1 MYLTMN
7 TKSPTARSYNRLQFA
22 RNVVAKALI
31 LFLII
36 DLLFGLTNP
45 LPALGRISLYN
56 HLLPGRLRLPYGDEP
71 QRSYNLSLF
80 QLDAMF
86 ASIELASGSKPG
98 DEFRVIII
106 GDSATWGFLLPP
118 DQTLAAFINA
128 GNYTLR
134 DGRRVRAYNLGY
146 PVMSLAKDL
155 LILSYAIHYHP
166 DMIVWPFTLES
177 FPYDKQLY
185 PPLLQHNSSAIDRL
199 IREYQLPLN
208 AKDAQ
213 LLQPT
218 FWDRTL
224 VGSRRDLADM
234 VRLQLYGVMW
244 AATGIDQYI
253 PQTYTPRM
261 EDLPADLSF
270 HNLNP
275 PQLQATDLALP
286 ILQAG
291 LKMCGSTPVLLFNE
305 PMFISQGINSDL
317 RYNFYYPRWAYDDFR
332 QIMHE
337 QSQRSGWT
345 YEDDWN
351 VVPASE
357 FTNSAVHMT
366 PKGEAEFARLVA
378 QKILAVANQP

>member
-1 MYLTMN
+1 MN
-7 TKSPTARSYNRLQFA
+7 SKPAPASYSNPMQFA
-22 RNVVAKALI
+22 RNVAAKALA
-31 LFLII
+31 LFLLI

-45 LPALGRISLYN
+45 LPALGKISLYN
-56 HLLPGRLRLPYGDEP
+56 HLFPGRERLPYGDEP

-86 ASIELASGSKPG
+86 ASTELAAGPKPG
-98 DEFRVIII
+98 GEYRVIII

-118 DQTLAAFINA
+118 SQTLAALINT

-155 LILSYAIHYHP
+155 LILSYAVHYQP

-185 PPLLQHNSSAIDRL
+185 PALLQHNSQAIGRL
-199 IREYQLPLN
+199 IQEYELPLN
-208 AKDAQ
+208 AEDAQ
-213 LLQPT
+213 LLQPGI
-218 FWDRTL
+218 WDRTL
-224 VGSRRDLADM
+224 VGSRRDLADLW
-234 VRLQLYGVMW
+234 RLQLYGVMW

-253 PQTYTPRM
+253 PETYTPRM

-270 HNLNP
+270 HNLKAP
-275 PQLQATDLALP
+275 HLQTSDLALP

-291 LKMCGSTPVLLFNE
+291 LKMAGSTPVLLFNE
-305 PMFISQGINSDL
+305 PMFISQGKNSDL

-332 QIMHE
+332 QIMGV
-337 QSQRSGWT
+337 QSQQSGWN

-351 VVPASE
+351 VVPATE

-366 PKGEAEFARLVA
+366 PTGESAFAKLVA
-378 QKILAVANQP
+378 QRILTIANQP

>member
-1 MYLTMN
+1 MN
-7 TKSPTARSYNRLQFA
+7 AEVAPIKENPSVKFA
-22 RNVVAKALI
+22 RNVVVKAGL
-31 LFLII
+31 LFVII
-36 DLLFGLTNP
+36 DLFFGLTNP
-45 LPALGRISLYN
+45 MPFFGRISLYN
-56 HLLPGRLRLPYGDEP
+56 HLYPGRQRLPYGDEP
-71 QRSYNLSLF
+71 QRSYNLSLY

-86 ASIELASGSKPG
+86 ASTELAAGPKPE
-98 DEFRVIII
+98 DEYRVIII
-106 GDSATWGFLLPP
+106 GDSASWGFLLPP
-118 DQTLAAFINA
+118 GQTLAAWINT
-128 GNYTLR
+128 GNYTFN
-134 DGRRVRAYNLGY
+134 DGRRMRAYNLGY

-155 LILSYAIHYHP
+155 LILSYAVHYQP

-185 PPLLQHNSSAIDRL
+185 PPFLQHNSQSLRQL
-199 IREYQLPLN
+199 IQEYELPLN
-208 AKDAQ
+208 PDDPQ
-213 LLQPT
+213 LLQPS

-224 VGSRRDLADM
+224 IGSRRDLADL

-253 PQTYTPRM
+253 PETYTPRM

-270 HNLNP
+270 HDLKP
-275 PQLQATDLALP
+275 PHLQASDLALP

-291 LKMCGSTPVLLFNE
+291 IKMAGSTPVLLFNE
-305 PMFISQGINSDL
+305 PMFISQGKNSDI

-332 QIMHE
+332 QIMQV
-337 QSQRSGWT
+337 QSQQSGWN

-366 PKGEAEFARLVA
+366 PKGEAIFAKLVA
-378 QKILAVANQP
+378 ERILTTANQPSGK

>member
-1 MYLTMN
+1 MN
-7 TKSPTARSYNRLQFA
+7 SEIAPAERNPGVQFA
-22 RNVVAKALI
+22 RNVVVKAVI
-31 LFLII
+31 LFLLI
-36 DLLFGLTNP
+36 DLLFGLANP

-56 HLLPGRLRLPYGDEP
+56 HLYPGRQRLPYGDEP
-71 QRSYNLSLF
+71 QRAYNLSLF

-86 ASIELASGSKPG
+86 ASTELAAGPKPG
-98 DEFRVIII
+98 SEYRVIII

-118 DQTLAAFINA
+118 DLTLAAWINA
-128 GNYTLR
+128 GGYSLN

-155 LILSYAIHYHP
+155 LILSYAVHYQP

-185 PPLLQHNSSAIDRL
+185 PPLLQHNSSAVRQL
-199 IREYQLPLN
+199 IQEYHLPLN
-208 AKDAQ
+208 PDDEQ

-224 VGSRRDLADM
+224 IGSRRDLADL

-253 PQTYTPRM
+253 PETYTPRM

-270 HNLNP
+270 HDLKP
-275 PQLQATDLALP
+275 PHLKAADLALP
-286 ILQAG
+286 ILRAG
-291 LKMCGSTPVLLFNE
+291 LQMAGPTPVLLFNE
-305 PMFISQGINSDL
+305 PMFISQGKNSDL

-332 QIMHE
+332 QIVQTE
-337 QSQRSGWT
+337 SQQSGWN

-366 PKGEAEFARLVA
+366 SKGEAEFARLVV
-378 QKILAVANQP
+378 QKILTIANQP

>member
-1 MYLTMN
+1 MN
-7 TKSPTARSYNRLQFA
+7 KESLPARSTNHLQFA

-31 LFLII
+31 LLLII

-45 LPALGRISLYN
+45 LHALGRISLYN
-56 HLLPGRLRLPYGDEP
+56 HLFPGRQRLPYGDEP

-86 ASIELASGSKPG
+86 ASTELASGTKPSG
-98 DEFRVIII
+98 EYRVIII

-128 GNYTLR
+128 GNYILK

-146 PVMSLAKDL
+146 PVMSMAKDL
-155 LILSYAIHYHP
+155 LILSYAIRYQP

-185 PPLLQHNSSAIDRL
+185 PPLLQHNSSAVDQL

-208 AKDAQ
+208 SEDAQ
-213 LLQPT
+213 LSQPT

-253 PQTYTPRM
+253 PQTYTPRL

-275 PQLQATDLALP
+275 PHLQIAELALP

-291 LKMCGSTPVLLFNE
+291 LKMAGSTPVLLFNE
-305 PMFISQGINSDL
+305 PMFISQGKNSDL

-332 QIMHE
+332 QFMRE
-337 QSQRSGWT
+337 QSQQFGWN

-357 FTNSAVHMT
+357 FTNSTVHMT
-366 PKGEAEFARLVA
+366 PKGEAEFAGLVA
-378 QKILAVANQP
+378 QKISAVANEP